1 MKKMLS
7 IYVATYNHENYIEK
21 ALDSIFMQVT
31 DYSYEV
37 LVGEDCSTDNTRKVL
52 KRYENQHL
60 DLVEKGILKIFYRDH
75 NMYREKPN
83 NVTDLIYRSSGKYI
97 IALEGDDFWTDKN
110 KIQTQIE
117 FLENNDDYIAVAH
130 ECIVV
135 DKNSN
140 LLQEVYPTCKSS
152 EYCLKHFMANQ
163 FPGQTT
169 TVLYRNI
176 YKDSNIETDIMFEGL
191 MPGDRLRNFILLLNG
206 KIKCLPLKMSAYRHI
221 TNDGDSWSSTY
232 SYKFLTEYS
241 FYEGLLRYS
250 KEMDNKEFILASESL
265 LFRCLAKG
273 YKTKSI
279 TFDEFKTYFN
289 KIDYKCRACR
299 KWVKYKLCKDVL
311 KKEFWY

>member
-1 MKKMLS
+1 MGKMLS

-83 NVTDLIYRSSGKYI
+83 NVTDLIYRCSGKYI

-140 LLQEVYPTCKSS
+140 LLQEVYPDRKS
-152 EYCLKHFMANQ
+152 
-163 FPGQTT
+163 
-169 TVLYRNI
+169 V
-176 YKDSNIETDIMFEGL
+176 
-191 MPGDRLRNFILLLNG
+191 
-206 KIKCLPLKMSAYRHI
+206 
-221 TNDGDSWSSTY
+221 
-232 SYKFLTEYS
+232 
-241 FYEGLLRYS
+241 
-250 KEMDNKEFILASESL
+250 
-265 LFRCLAKG
+265 
-273 YKTKSI
+273 
-279 TFDEFKTYFN
+279 
-289 KIDYKCRACR
+289 
-299 KWVKYKLCKDVL
+299 V
-311 KKEFWY
+311 